1 MISVWDDVWDRLP
14 EAIQEATTI
23 DSYGDYTPLTAAAA
37 LGDTETLTW
46 LLKLVSPQQINH
58 EFEVQD
64 NMGNLLKTG
73 NALTEALLNNHLNC
87 AQKLF
92 DAGCSVD
99 ILTSNCIDYDN
110 ADLANVGDYSYY
122 SAIELAY
129 ARKVDNFDSWLY
141 RANDLTIE
149 APDGNTLISRAIR
162 SQKHDLIQLLANHC
176 NPKYRFMTTHSEAD
190 YLIPAGHYAALRVIF
205 SNKKARESA
214 LETLRVVGR
223 SIGFCISWPGSEE
236 SCEEESLVSLLVA
249 IADPEVLR
257 LAQLDKL
264 DFRSTFALREEALKV
279 SYESKRLIDK
289 AYTFIDLF
297 NTVAPEI
304 DPYVLTDNSLLSRL
318 YNLQNTDDPIANS
331 DWAYTALDAL
341 CSSTKWDKEN
351 EKEVFSQLSLLEEC
365 IYTISELIN
374 EWIDKDDQVLY
385 DTGLNWLNSKLV
397 EFKSLIHRRNTK
409 FSFADYPHMRG
420 YMDAR
425 QVSPLCFG
433 FEWLIQLRKLDQSN
447 TVFGR
452 AI

>member
-1 MISVWDDVWDRLP
+1 MSIQWEGIWDKLP

-37 LGDTETLTW
+37 LGDTETLAW

-87 AQKLF
+87 AQQLF

-99 ILTSNCIDYDN
+99 ILALNSTDYDN
-110 ADLANVGDYSYY
+110 ADLANAEDFSYY
-122 SAIELAY
+122 SAIELTY
-129 ARKVDNFDSWLY
+129 ARKVANFDRWLY
-141 RANDLTIE
+141 KANDFDMK
-149 APDGNTLISRAIR
+149 AYDGSTLISRAICNH
-162 SQKHDLIQLLANHC
+162 KHDLIQLVAKREPQC
-176 NPKYRFMTTHSEAD
+176 RFMTPHSEAD
-190 YLIPAGHYAALRVIF
+190 FLIPAGHYAALRVIF
-205 SNKKARESA
+205 SNKKVRESA

-223 SIGFCISWPGSEE
+223 SIGFCISWPGCEE

-279 SYESKRLIDK
+279 SYESKRVIDK

-297 NTVAPEI
+297 NTVAPEV
-304 DPYVLTDNSLLSRL
+304 DPYVLADSSLLSRL

-341 CSSTKWDKEN
+341 CSSTEWDKEN
-351 EKEVFSQLSLLEEC
+351 EREVFSHLSLLEEC
-365 IYTISELIN
+365 VYTISKLIN
-374 EWIDKDDQVLY
+374 EWIEKDDQVLY

-397 EFKSLIHRRNTK
+397 EFKGLIHRKNTE
-409 FSFADYPHMRG
+409 FSFADNPHMHG
-420 YMDAR
+420 YIDAR
-425 QVSPLCFG
+425 QVSPLSFG

-447 TVFGR
+447 TIFGR
-452 AI
+452 AF